1 VTTERRG
8 VLTLIG
14 NTPLV
19 QLRGFDTGPC
29 QLFVKLE
36 SQNPGGSIKDRIGLA
51 MIDDAEERGIIQPGS
66 TLVEATA
73 GNTGLGLALV
83 AALKGYHLILVIPD
97 KMSLE
102 KIVHLRGLG
111 VEVRITRSDV
121 GKGHPAYYQDMA
133 ERIAREIGG
142 FYVNQFSNPA
152 NPRTH
157 ETTTGPEIWRQMNER
172 VDAVVCGVGSGG
184 TITGLGRFFAAHAPN
199 ATMVLADPVG
209 SVLADRVRSGKV
221 VDAGSWLVEGIGED
235 FVPPNCD
242 LRLVREAYSIS
253 DEESLT
259 TARELL
265 RREGIFAGSSSG
277 TLVAAALR
285 YCRDQRQAKRV
296 VTLICDSGGKYL
308 SKMFNDY
315 WMQDH
320 GYLRDRPTGDLR
332 DVIARRADGGEVV
345 TVSPEDTLKTAL
357 DRMKGVEVSQLPV
370 LVGQRIVGLLDESDL
385 LHALSKTPAVLL
397 QPVRE
402 FMSTQLVTVSPT
414 APLDSLFPL
423 FDRGLVALVCEED
436 RFLGLITRIDV
447 VNHLRRVHG

>member
-1 VTTERRG
+1 MTTERRG

>member
-1 VTTERRG
+1 
-8 VLTLIG
+8 
-14 NTPLV
+14 
-19 QLRGFDTGPC
+19 
-29 QLFVKLE
+29 
-36 SQNPGGSIKDRIGLA
+36 